1 MDPCLSVCRRLALL
15 LLLLLLRYPCTAPP
29 FLSVF
34 APSVRTAVSV
44 RVRSFCSLPGGG
56 CRWKSTS
63 DELGLR
69 IGYSVQQSFLRG
81 DKPIS
86 ALAFPSHKA
95 TRGNPLLP
103 PIYTGKPVDL
113 PFHRLLLQ
121 RLNSTTG
128 ARARTLTIR
137 LSSSRS
143 GPLRK
148 RGVNKKVLKVPGT
161 EQKILDATSNEP
173 WGPHGSLLAEIAQA
187 THNYHEYQMIMNIV
201 WKRVSDTG
209 KNWRHVYKGLIVL
222 DYLVAHGTERVID
235 DIREHSYQIS
245 ALADF
250 QYIDSS
256 GRDQGSNVRR
266 KSQSLVSL
274 VNDKERILEVRQ
286 KALATRDKYRSAF
299 ATSGPHRSPGGYDND
314 RDRYEGGRYDNRN
327 GYGRERDGYRDDDRY
342 SGAGDTPNRDGD
354 RYSRDSNERNR
365 EDEYRG
371 SNSNPEYAEGSG
383 RRSYGDEEAYSSRG
397 RGSNADAPT
406 QDERPIERKA
416 SNQQIASPPN
426 YEDVT
431 GDTQDNHHDERNGG
445 SVPAVAPKV
454 SSPSVPRTS
463 FPPAPGQPT
472 DVPSVEPSSSSGF
485 ETDSFMGMPP
495 ASTGFSEAIDA
506 SNPFGDPTPFKAV
519 QEENHAASQTNAT
532 PAGSFQATGP
542 GADVNPFQPASSTSF
557 GFEDTLGDL
566 SFASNAAPGQ
576 QDIFGSTTSLPSGV
590 SHANPSQ
597 QAPPA
602 YVPSQASQPITHAAP
617 MFAQPQAYPAATN
630 PSSFPQ
636 AAAPSFAPPQAPQ
649 HAAPSF
655 APPQAPQH
663 AVPNLPSGPSN
674 FYMQPASGTGVNS
687 LPGIPSQNGAPPSY
701 APPQSSHLPPQHAP
715 QQSFHPQTAAPAPQ
729 APSISRGAS
738 QPFGAP
744 NSVPSGASTPLQSS
758 LSAPPE
764 TLISALQVSQT
775 QPVKKFEPK
784 STVWSD
790 TLTRGL
796 VDFNI
801 SGAKTNPHADI
812 GVDFDSINRKDK
824 RQDKKISQAPVVS
837 TITMGKAM
845 GSGSGIG
852 RAGASA
858 VAPPSNPMGAGR
870 GVGIGGAGYG
880 GGMGMNRPMGMG
892 MGMGMNQ
899 QPMGVGMGMNQQP
912 MGMNQQPMGMGM
924 GMNQQQMGMGMG
936 MNQQGMGMNMGMGM
950 NQGMGMRPPQ
960 MGMAPGGM
968 PGAGYNQMGAGYG
981 GQQPYGGYR

>member
-1 MDPCLSVCRRLALL
+1 VVAATLMR
-15 LLLLLLRYPCTAPP
+15 LLRM
-29 FLSVF
+29 
-34 APSVRTAVSV
+34 
-44 RVRSFCSLPGGG
+44 
-56 CRWKSTS
+56 
-63 DELGLR
+63 
-69 IGYSVQQSFLRG
+69 RG
-81 DKPIS
+81 
-86 ALAFPSHKA
+86 
-95 TRGNPLLP
+95 
-103 PIYTGKPVDL
+103 
-113 PFHRLLLQ
+113 
-121 RLNSTTG
+121 
-128 ARARTLTIR
+128 
-137 LSSSRS
+137 
-143 GPLRK
+143 
-148 RGVNKKVLKVPGT
+148 
-161 EQKILDATSNEP
+161 
-173 WGPHGSLLAEIAQA
+173 
-187 THNYHEYQMIMNIV
+187 
-201 WKRVSDTG
+201 
-209 KNWRHVYKGLIVL
+209 
-222 DYLVAHGTERVID
+222 
-235 DIREHSYQIS
+235 
-245 ALADF
+245 
-250 QYIDSS
+250 
-256 GRDQGSNVRR
+256 
-266 KSQSLVSL
+266 
-274 VNDKERILEVRQ
+274 
-286 KALATRDKYRSAF
+286 
-299 ATSGPHRSPGGYDND
+299 
-314 RDRYEGGRYDNRN
+314 
-327 GYGRERDGYRDDDRY
+327 
-342 SGAGDTPNRDGD
+342 
-354 RYSRDSNERNR
+354 
-365 EDEYRG
+365 
-371 SNSNPEYAEGSG
+371 
-383 RRSYGDEEAYSSRG
+383 
-397 RGSNADAPT
+397 
-406 QDERPIERKA
+406 PIERKA

-463 FPPAPGQPT
+463 FPPAPGQVNGVHDKPVEVVAAQPPAPAAQPPTPAEPNGFDEFDPRGSVPDASPPVNTSPIMNSFEMDLFGSDPIGALALVSVPQPT

-858 VAPPSNPMGAGR
+858 VAPPSN
-870 GVGIGGAGYG
+870 
-880 GGMGMNRPMGMG
+880 
-892 MGMGMNQ
+892 
-899 QPMGVGMGMNQQP
+899 
-912 MGMNQQPMGMGM
+912 
-924 GMNQQQMGMGMG
+924 
-936 MNQQGMGMNMGMGM
+936 
-950 NQGMGMRPPQ
+950 
-960 MGMAPGGM
+960 
-968 PGAGYNQMGAGYG
+968 
-981 GQQPYGGYR
+981 

>member
-1 MDPCLSVCRRLALL
+1 MKK
-15 LLLLLLRYPCTAPP
+15 
-29 FLSVF
+29 VF
-34 APSVRTAVSV
+34 DQTVR
-44 RVRSFCSLPGGG
+44 
-56 CRWKSTS
+56 
-63 DELGLR
+63 
-69 IGYSVQQSFLRG
+69 
-81 DKPIS
+81 
-86 ALAFPSHKA
+86 
-95 TRGNPLLP
+95 
-103 PIYTGKPVDL
+103 DL
-113 PFHRLLLQ
+113 
-121 RLNSTTG
+121 
-128 ARARTLTIR
+128 
-137 LSSSRS
+137 
-143 GPLRK
+143 K

-187 THNYHEYQMIMNIV
+187 TNNYHEYQMIMNIV

-235 DIREHSYQIS
+235 DIREHAYQIS

-274 VNDKERILEVRQ
+274 VNDKERLQEVRQ
-286 KALATRDKYRSAF
+286 KALATRDKYRSAH
-299 ATSGPHRSPGGYDND
+299 ATSGAHRSPGGYDND
-314 RDRYEGGRYDNRN
+314 RYEGGKYDNRN
-327 GYGRERDGYRDDDRY
+327 GYGREREYGYRDDDRY
-342 SGAGDTPNRDGD
+342 SGAGDTPNREGD

-406 QDERPIERKA
+406 QDERPIERKP
-416 SNQQIASPPN
+416 SNQQIASPPS

-431 GDTQDNHHDERNGG
+431 RAAQDSHQDERNGVSLPPAAPKMSSPSIPRASSPPVQVNGVHDKPVESVAAQSPAHAEPNGFDEFDPRG
-445 SVPAVAPKV
+445 SVPDASPPVNPSPAVNNFEMDLFGSDPIGELALV
-454 SSPSVPRTS
+454 SVP
-463 FPPAPGQPT
+463 QPT
-472 DVPSVEPSSSSGF
+472 AIPNEPQANTGF
-485 ETDSFMGMPP
+485 ETNSFMGMPP
-495 ASTGFSEAIDA
+495 ASTGFSEGVDA

-519 QEENHAASQTNAT
+519 HEENHAVSQTNAA
-532 PAGSFQATGP
+532 PAGSFQSTGP
-542 GADVNPFQPASSTSF
+542 GADANPFQPASAVSF

-566 SFASNAAPGQ
+566 SFPSNPAPG
-576 QDIFGSTTSLPSGV
+576 QDIFGSTTSVPSGV
-590 SHANPSQ
+590 SQSNPSVF
-597 QAPPA
+597 QAVAPN
-602 YVPSQASQPITHAAP
+602 THAAT
-617 MFAQPQAYPAATN
+617 MFAHPQAHPAATN

-636 AAAPSFAPPQAPQ
+636 AAATSFAPAQAPQ
-649 HAAPSF
+649 PAA
-655 APPQAPQH
+655 H
-663 AVPNLPSGPSN
+663 NLPSGPSN
-674 FYMQPASGTGVNS
+674 FYMQPASGTGNDS
-687 LPGIPSQNGAPPSY
+687 LSLVPSQNGAPSY
-701 APPQSSHLPPQHAP
+701 IPPQHSYLPAHGNQYP
-715 QQSFHPQTAAPAPQ
+715 SHQSFLPQTAAVAPQ
-729 APSISRGAS
+729 ATPISRVAS
-738 QPFGAP
+738 QPFVAL
-744 NSVPSGASTPLQSS
+744 NSMPSGGNIPLQSS
-758 LSAPPE
+758 SSAPPE
-764 TLISALQVSQT
+764 TFISALQVSQT
-775 QPVKKFEPK
+775 EPVKKFEPK
-784 STVWSD
+784 STIWSD

-801 SGAKTNPHADI
+801 SGSKTNPHADI

-824 RQDKKISQAPVVS
+824 RLEKKISQAPVVS

-870 GVGIGGAGYG
+870 GVGAGYG
-880 GGMGMNRPMGMG
+880 GGMGMNRPMGMNPQMGMNQQPMGMG

-899 QPMGVGMGMNQQP
+899 QPMGMGMGMNQQP

-924 GMNQQQMGMGMG
+924 GMNQQP
-936 MNQQGMGMNMGMGM
+936 MGMNMGMGM
-950 NQGMGMRPPQ
+950 NQGMGMRPP

>member
-1 MDPCLSVCRRLALL
+1 MKK
-15 LLLLLLRYPCTAPP
+15 
-29 FLSVF
+29 VF
-34 APSVRTAVSV
+34 DQTVR
-44 RVRSFCSLPGGG
+44 
-56 CRWKSTS
+56 
-63 DELGLR
+63 
-69 IGYSVQQSFLRG
+69 
-81 DKPIS
+81 
-86 ALAFPSHKA
+86 
-95 TRGNPLLP
+95 
-103 PIYTGKPVDL
+103 DL
-113 PFHRLLLQ
+113 
-121 RLNSTTG
+121 
-128 ARARTLTIR
+128 
-137 LSSSRS
+137 
-143 GPLRK
+143 K

-187 THNYHEYQMIMNIV
+187 THNYHEYQMILNIV

-354 RYSRDSNERNR
+354 RYSRDS
-365 EDEYRG
+365 
-371 SNSNPEYAEGSG
+371 
-383 RRSYGDEEAYSSRG
+383 
-397 RGSNADAPT
+397 
-406 QDERPIERKA
+406 
-416 SNQQIASPPN
+416 
-426 YEDVT
+426 
-431 GDTQDNHHDERNGG
+431 
-445 SVPAVAPKV
+445 
-454 SSPSVPRTS
+454 PSVPRTS
-463 FPPAPGQPT
+463 FPPAPGQVNGVHDKPVEVVAAQPPAPAAQPPAPVEPNGFDEFDPRGSVPDASPPVNTSPIMNSFEMDLFGSDPIGALALVSVPQPT
-472 DVPSVEPSSSSGF
+472 DVPSVEPSASSGF

-495 ASTGFSEAIDA
+495 ASNGFSEAIDA

-542 GADVNPFQPASSTSF
+542 GADVNPFQPASSTNF
-557 GFEDTLGDL
+557 GFEDTLGGL

-602 YVPSQASQPITHAAP
+602 YVPSQASQPITHAPQAVAPNTHAAP
-617 MFAQPQAYPAATN
+617 MFAQPQAYPAAMN
-630 PSSFPQ
+630 PSSFSQ
-636 AAAPSFAPPQAPQ
+636 AAAPSFAPPQPPQ

-655 APPQAPQH
+655 APPQPPQH
-663 AVPNLPSGPSN
+663 AAPSFAPPQPPQHAAPNLPSGPSN
-674 FYMQPASGTGVNS
+674 FYMQPAS
-687 LPGIPSQNGAPPSY
+687 QNGAPPSY
-701 APPQSSHLPPQHAP
+701 VPPQSSHLPPQHAS
-715 QQSFHPQTAAPAPQ
+715 QQSFLPQTAAPAPQ

-936 MNQQGMGMNMGMGM
+936 MNQQQMGMGMGMGM
-950 NQGMGMRPPQ
+950 NPGMMRPPQ